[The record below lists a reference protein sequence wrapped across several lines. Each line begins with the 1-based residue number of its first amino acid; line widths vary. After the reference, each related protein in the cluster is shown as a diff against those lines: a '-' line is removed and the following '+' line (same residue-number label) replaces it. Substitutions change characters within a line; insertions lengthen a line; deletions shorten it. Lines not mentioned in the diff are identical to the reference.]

1 MPAFGQAEIVG
12 DGQKQGCGWFHL
24 RAIQRGYV
32 VTEDS
37 MRQLIK
43 SFHPV
48 GAQASMVHDE
58 IKSSSFGLFDF

>member
-1 MPAFGQAEIVG
+1 MDKNKDV
-12 DGQKQGCGWFHL
+12 DGFTCVQ
-24 RAIQRGYV
+24 YV